1 MIIKTKM
8 TQKEFIEA
16 NMVLCYSRAA
26 TNAPGEK

>member
-1 MIIKTKM
+1 M